1 MPSDTEAE
9 DTKGSITL
17 RAIVTGAIYNTDR
30 FYHLAK
36 ILPHLVEIAF
46 HLAQE
51 MVLALMMSHLAQLVR
66 VSFYFSTH
74 CHSVCTVK
82 IYVAHFLSPL
92 VQ

>member
-36 ILPHLVEIAF
+36 IFPHLVELAF

-51 MVLALMMSHLAQLVR
+51 MVLALMMSHLAQLA
-66 VSFYFSTH
+66 SFYFSTH
-74 CHSVCTVK
+74 CRSFCKVK

-92 VQ
+92 V